1 MQTFQEMLRPISE
14 VAGLS
19 SNTLPKICKFP
30 QKFFHWRCLKCE
42 MGLLQKA
49 SFKTTIFFSKNY
61 TNKFIENVGQYVTK
75 ATFSETTEDRGQ
87 KHI

>member
-1 MQTFQEMLRPISE
+1 MLNWATAKSIF
-14 VAGLS
+14 
-19 SNTLPKICKFP
+19 SNNY
-30 QKFFHWRCLKCE
+30 
-42 MGLLQKA
+42 
-49 SFKTTIFFSKNY
+49 FFSKNY

>member
-1 MQTFQEMLRPISE
+1 M
-14 VAGLS
+14 
-19 SNTLPKICKFP
+19 
-30 QKFFHWRCLKCE
+30 
-42 MGLLQKA
+42 QKA
-49 SFKTTIFFSKNY
+49 SFQTTIFFSKKY

>member
-14 VAGLS
+14 VALLS
-19 SNTLPKICKFP
+19 SSTLLRVCKFS
-30 QKFFHWRCLKCE
+30 QKFFHVKLGYCKKHLLKQ
-42 MGLLQKA
+42 L
-49 SFKTTIFFSKNY
+49 FFFSKKY
-61 TNKFIENVGQYVTK
+61 TNKFIENVGQNVTE